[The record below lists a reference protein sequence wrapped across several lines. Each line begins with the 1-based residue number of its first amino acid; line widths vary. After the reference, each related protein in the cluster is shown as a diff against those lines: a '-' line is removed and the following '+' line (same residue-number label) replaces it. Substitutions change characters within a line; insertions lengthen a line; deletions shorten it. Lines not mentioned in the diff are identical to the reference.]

1 MIDTKNRGMH
11 FLYWSKRDM
20 ATLSKK
26 EFVPKQWNDVTAT
39 DLFTMAD
46 YRNIANLHFDL
57 GLYNGPVVT
66 DMKIKNLRLRIYG
79 VK

>member
-1 MIDTKNRGMH
+1 
-11 FLYWSKRDM
+11 M

-39 DLFTMAD
+39 DLFTMDD
-46 YRNIANLHFDL
+46 YKNIKDLYFDL
-57 GLYNGPVVT
+57 GLYNGPIPT
-66 DMKIKNLRLRIYG
+66 DIKIKNLRLKIYG